1 MSDNKNPYAKATA
14 AYGDTTKK
22 AVADGRDLEAQTLL
36 KAATKLE
43 SLQKRL
49 QKGEA
54 VSAVESGEVLEYNQ
68 KLWQFFV
75 NAMKNEDHPL
85 PREIKNNIATL
96 GLFVFKRT
104 LEIMIDTKPDKIQ
117 ALVEINRNIAAGLMT
132 RPKEGPKPAAPET
145 AKAKPAT
152 PPAHPPGHTYA
163 RQEPAQKDKDR
174 KSSTTDSVV

>member
-1 MSDNKNPYAKATA
+1 MSDNKNPYAKASA
-14 AYGDTTKK
+14 AYGATTTA

-43 SLQKRL
+43 ILQKRL
-49 QKGEA
+49 EKGDN
-54 VSAVESGEVLEYNQ
+54 VSTAESGEILEYNQ

-104 LEIMIDTKPDKIQ
+104 LEIMIDTKPEKIQ
-117 ALVEINRNIAAGLMT
+117 ALVEINRNIASGLMT
-132 RPKEGPKPAAPET
+132 KPKEAPKPAMPET
-145 AKAKPAT
+145 AKAKPAA
-152 PPAHPPGHTYA
+152 PPAHPYA

>member
-22 AVADGRDLEAQTLL
+22 TVADGRDLEAQTLL

-49 QKGEA
+49 QKGEMVPTA
-54 VSAVESGEVLEYNQ
+54 ESGEILEYNQ

-75 NAMKNEDHPL
+75 NAMKNEEHPL
-85 PREIKNNIATL
+85 PLEIKNNIATL

-104 LEIMIDTKPDKIQ
+104 LEIMIDTKPEKIQ
-117 ALVEINRNIAAGLMT
+117 ALVEINRNIASGLMT
-132 RPKEGPKPAAPET
+132 KPKEGAKSAAPAQQPP
-145 AKAKPAT
+145 AKQ
-152 PPAHPPGHTYA
+152 PPAHPPAHPYA
-163 RQEPAQKDKDR
+163 KQTGQQEKDDKA
-174 KSSTTDSVV
+174 KTTTDSVV